1 MPCLLGGL
9 IHHKNVVHGRMK
21 SGFLYPQARRGVSL
35 RVEIDKEGRATG
47 EGKSGGNIDSGS
59 GFPDAAFL
67 VNDRDRSRDA
77 QSPRLGVEFLGRII
91 LQAVLGDVFH
101 VKRRLVLACSTWNL
115 AATVGTISGYVR
127 TKKANLRVSLGHTPG
142 TFTHWPA
149 GSRCSLGG
157 PEAITTPPGRTRWTP
172 IPNR

>member
-1 MPCLLGGL
+1 
-9 IHHKNVVHGRMK
+9 MK
-21 SGFLYPQARRGVSL
+21 PRFLYSQAGCRVSL
-35 RVEIDKEGRATG
+35 RIEIDKEGRATG
-47 EGKSGGNIDSGS
+47 KGKTSANINRGC
-59 GFPDAAFL
+59 GFAYAALL

-77 QSPRLGVEFLGRII
+77 RSPRLGIEFLGRII